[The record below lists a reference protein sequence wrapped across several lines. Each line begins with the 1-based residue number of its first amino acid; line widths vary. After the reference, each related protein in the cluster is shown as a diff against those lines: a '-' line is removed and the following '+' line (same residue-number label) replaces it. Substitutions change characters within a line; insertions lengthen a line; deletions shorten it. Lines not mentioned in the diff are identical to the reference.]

1 MTPETEQQRV
11 AAPRLKQFWWALLV
25 ALPVLFVVLAVV
37 GLAGPA
43 SICVLLFV
51 AALLLP
57 IGTKHLTIG
66 EGYAPLN
73 ELRDAFALLKSVDT
87 VVLPKTG
94 TLTAG
99 KHSVVDVQSFA
110 ADVTADQVLEL
121 ACAVE
126 RDSEHPIARAIV
138 SAAVNKGMDGLAAAR
153 DLRSIPGV
161 GVTAMVDGQAITI
174 GGPSLLTSRN
184 LILTVDQLIKVNE
197 ENSLG
202 RTVGY
207 VIRNSE
213 LLGCISTADELNDE
227 APEPVARL
235 QRLGKL
241 VAVLSSDAAGVVKN
255 VAFEFELVEWFAE
268 VLPHQRAELF
278 ERLAVDG
285 KKVAVV
291 GSEFAPESDSLITL
305 APSLGQ
311 LDSIARRGQQLRAK
325 LWQNRVAAA
334 ILGLAAIPLISLAF
348 SKPDLV
354 TTLVYGSVLISLS
367 TAFAVLQVRS
377 MKR

>member
-1 MTPETEQQRV
+1 MTPETEQQSV
-11 AAPRLKQFWWALLV
+11 ATPCLKQLWWALLV
-25 ALPVLFVVLAVV
+25 ALPLLFVVLAVV
-37 GLAGPA
+37 GLAGPS

-51 AALLLP
+51 AAVLLP

-73 ELRDAFALLKSVDT
+73 ELRDAFGLLKSVDT
-87 VVLPKTG
+87 IVLPKTG

-110 ADVTADQVLEL
+110 SDVTADQVLEL

-138 SAAVNKGMDGLAAAR
+138 SAASSKGLHGLATAR
-153 DLRSIPGV
+153 DLRAIPGV
-161 GVTAMVDGQAITI
+161 GVTAMVDGKAITI
-174 GGPSLLTSRN
+174 GGPSLLTARN

-213 LLGCISTADELNDE
+213 LLGFISTSDLLIEE
-227 APEPVARL
+227 ARDQVSRL
-235 QRLGKL
+235 QRMGKL
-241 VAVLSSDAAGVVKN
+241 VAVLSSDATGVVKR
-255 VAFEFELVEWFAE
+255 VAFELELVEWFAE
-268 VLPHQRAELF
+268 ILPHQRGELF
-278 ERLAVDG
+278 ARLAADG

-291 GSEFAPESDSLITL
+291 GSEFAPEADSLITL
-305 APSLGQ
+305 ATSLSQ
-311 LDSIARRGQQLRAK
+311 LDSIARRGAQLRAK

-348 SKPDLV
+348 SKPDLT

-367 TAFAVLQVRS
+367 TAIAVVQARS
-377 MKR
+377 LKR